1 MNVQGVPDL
10 NSAKELEET
19 WVAVGL
25 VVLLLEAAFA
35 QRFKAELTHQ
45 VLRVEL
51 GAHGSDAA
59 SHDGLL
65 TGLTH
70 TATRLVIVCL
80 TQRLAL
86 MLEEASVHKRAE
98 TLLG

>member
-1 MNVQGVPDL
+1 M
-10 NSAKELEET
+10 
-19 WVAVGL
+19 AVGL

-35 QRFKAELTHQ
+35 QRFKAELTHK

-51 GAHGSDAA
+51 GAHGGDAA
-59 SHDGLL
+59 AYDGLL
-65 TGLTH
+65 ARLAH
-70 TATRLVIVCL
+70 AAARLVIVCL

-86 MLEEASVHKRAE
+86 VLKEASVYKRAE